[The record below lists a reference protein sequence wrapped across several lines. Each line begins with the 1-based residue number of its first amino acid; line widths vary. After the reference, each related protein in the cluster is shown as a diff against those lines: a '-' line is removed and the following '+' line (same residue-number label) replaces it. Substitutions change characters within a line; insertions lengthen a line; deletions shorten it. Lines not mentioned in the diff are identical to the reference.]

1 MSLPAPDPACV
12 CLRRHYCQT
21 SSTLLDV
28 MAAPLI
34 RLTLIRAV
42 HTPLGSKHAVKIP
55 QTALSTFFF
64 FLSTVLNQWNIC
76 WNDSL
81 SHACGIYSPW
91 WSDTL

>member
-1 MSLPAPDPACV
+1 MAGAAVLLPAPDPACV
-12 CLRRHYCQT
+12 RLRRHYCQT

-34 RLTLIRAV
+34 RLTVIRAV

-64 FLSTVLNQWNIC
+64 FFFDPIESREYLLK
-76 WNDSL
+76 
-81 SHACGIYSPW
+81 
-91 WSDTL
+91 